1 MQAQITMVY
10 FRKKRKL
17 SLGFRTFTVGVIPFD
32 VNHPMIQHFLAPEL
46 KGLHSNRNPLQ
57 LLLNMDKVLQLV
69 IRDFAIGCN
78 FNQAVLL
85 LVHRVQ

>member
-32 VNHPMIQHFLAPEL
+32 VNHPMIQHLLTPKL

-78 FNQAVLL
+78 FNQTVLL
-85 LVHRVQ
+85 LVHGVQ